1 MSANVDQDARQE
13 RVGRDQKL
21 KGVEACRDGGGV
33 LSVGRLWVRAI
44 SIILSGLRFLEG
56 ETALFTHLLR
66 LERVQESIR
75 ELLGPDEEKWAWL
88 SGGLTG
94 WLMGTV

>member
-1 MSANVDQDARQE
+1 MSANADQDARQE

-33 LSVGRLWVRAI
+33 LSVGRL
-44 SIILSGLRFLEG
+44 
-56 ETALFTHLLR
+56 LR

-75 ELLGPDEEKWAWL
+75 ELLGPDEEK
-88 SGGLTG
+88 
-94 WLMGTV
+94 